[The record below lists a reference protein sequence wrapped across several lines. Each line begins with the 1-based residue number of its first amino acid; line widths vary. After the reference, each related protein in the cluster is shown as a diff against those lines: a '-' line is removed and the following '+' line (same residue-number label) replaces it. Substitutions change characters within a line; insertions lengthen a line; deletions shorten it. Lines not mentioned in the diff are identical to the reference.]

1 MPGAGTDHTQARLQ
15 GGPAIILVE
24 PQLAENIGMCARAM
38 ANFGLSELRLVAPR
52 DGWPRKGARSAASGA
67 AYVLDGAKLFGSVAE
82 AIADLNLVFATT
94 ARDRHQLKPVLA
106 PGPAVDEL
114 AAGLHRGGHAGI
126 LFGRERNGLTNDEV
140 SLADAVITFQVNP
153 AYASL
158 NLAQA
163 VLLIGY
169 EWFRAVH
176 APAHPLTMPDAGPLA
191 AKATL
196 LSFIDYVERELTA
209 CNYFLPV
216 ERKDTMARNLRNVLH
231 RMQLTEQDVRTL
243 RGVITTLVQGRR
255 ARVPKPRPD
264 AMEGAQPAAGESLTT
279 DEAAGR

>member
-1 MPGAGTDHTQARLQ
+1 MPGSGTDRTRIRLE
-15 GGPAIILVE
+15 GGPAIILVA

-52 DGWPRKGARSAASGA
+52 DGWPKKGARSAASGA
-67 AYVLDGAKLFGSVAE
+67 AYVLDQAKLFATVSE
-82 AIADLNLVFATT
+82 AIGNLNIVYATT

-106 PGPAVDEL
+106 PQVAMEQ
-114 AAGLHRGGHAGI
+114 AARHIRRGSRVGI

-140 SLADAVITFQVNP
+140 SFADAAITFEVNP

-163 VLLIGY
+163 VLLIGH
-169 EWFRAVH
+169 EWFRARH
-176 APAHPLTMPDAGPLA
+176 ASALALAGADMGALA

-196 LSFIDYVERELTA
+196 LSFFDYVEKELDA
-209 CNYFLPV
+209 CNYFQPE
-216 ERKDTMARNLRNVLH
+216 ERREIMARNLRNVLH

-243 RGVITTLVQGRR
+243 RGAITTLVQGRR
-255 ARVPKPRPD
+255 ARRPKARAPMP
-264 AMEGAQPAAGESLTT
+264 EGTQPSPELLPTGES
-279 DEAAGR
+279 EGR

>member
-1 MPGAGTDHTQARLQ
+1 MSGSGTNRGKPRLE

-38 ANFGLSELRLVAPR
+38 ANFGLSDLRLVAPR
-52 DGWPRKGARSAASGA
+52 DGWPKKGARSAASGA
-67 AYVLDGAKLFGSVAE
+67 AYILDEAKLFSTLTE
-82 AIADLNLVFATT
+82 AISDLNLVYATT

-106 PGPAVDEL
+106 PDAAADEIAACL
-114 AAGLHRGGHAGI
+114 ASGSKVGV

-153 AYASL
+153 AYASV

>member
-1 MPGAGTDHTQARLQ
+1 MPGSGTDRTQTRLE
-15 GGPAIILVE
+15 GGPAIILVA

-52 DGWPRKGARSAASGA
+52 DGWPKKGVRSAASGA
-67 AYVLDGAKLFGSVAE
+67 AYILDGAKLFGSVAE
-82 AIADLNLVFATT
+82 AIADLNLVYATT
-94 ARDRHQLKPVLA
+94 ARDRHQLKPVLT
-106 PGPAVDEL
+106 PGAAIDQMASGL
-114 AAGLHRGGHAGI
+114 AGGSRAGI

-140 SLADAVITFQVNP
+140 SLADVAITFQVSP

-169 EWFRAVH
+169 EWFRVSH
-176 APAHPLTMPDAGPLA
+176 AAAHPLIVPDAGPLA

-196 LSFIDYVERELTA
+196 LSFIGYVETELAA

-216 ERKDTMARNLRNVLH
+216 ERKEIMARNLRNVLH

-243 RGVITTLVQGRR
+243 RGAITTLVQGRR
-255 ARVPKPRPD
+255 ARVPKARPD
-264 AMEGAQPAAGESLTT
+264 AAAAAPPAQDTPK
-279 DEAAGR
+279 

>member
-1 MPGAGTDHTQARLQ
+1 MSGSGTDRTRERLE

-67 AYVLDGAKLFGSVAE
+67 AYILDAVKLYDGLGE
-82 AIADLNLVFATT
+82 AIADLNWVLATT

-106 PGPAVDEL
+106 P
-114 AAGLHRGGHAGI
+114 AAAMRRTAAAIAGGARAGI

-140 SLADAVITFQVNP
+140 SLADAIVTFQVNP

-163 VLLIGY
+163 VLLVGHA
-169 EWFRAVH
+169 WFEARH
-176 APAHPLTMPDAGPLA
+176 AAAQPLPSPDGGPLA

-196 LSFIDYVERELTA
+196 LSFIDYMERELDA
-209 CNYFLPV
+209 CGYFQPV
-216 ERKDTMARNLRNVLH
+216 ERAATMARNLRNVLH

-243 RGVITTLVQGRR
+243 RGAITTLVQGRR
-255 ARVPKPRPD
+255 ARRPRSTGDLP
-264 AMEGAQPAAGESLTT
+264 
-279 DEAAGR
+279 